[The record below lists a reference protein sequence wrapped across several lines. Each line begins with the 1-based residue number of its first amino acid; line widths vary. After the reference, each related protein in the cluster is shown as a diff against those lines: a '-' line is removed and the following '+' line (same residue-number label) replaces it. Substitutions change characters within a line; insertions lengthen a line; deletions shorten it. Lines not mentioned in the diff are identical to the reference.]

1 MRMAVSTAS
10 EPEPANITRL
20 MPAGATEATVAASS
34 VAGGVVVW
42 KKQL

>member
-1 MRMAVSTAS
+1 MAVSTAS
-10 EPEPANITRL
+10 EPDPANITRF
-20 MPAGATEATVAASS
+20 MPGWATEETAAASS